1 MSQNANTL
9 GPHPVVSTTSMQN
22 LPSAKSDD
30 KVDFFKFDEA
40 AVHNLIDFEASISP
54 KDFFKLFNQEEF
66 HEYIKSVYA
75 MKQKVCFFSRA
86 SLSGCQVNFFFLGS
100 TNLGFW
106 VKINCRLCRF

>member
-1 MSQNANTL
+1 MSQSANII
-9 GPHPVVSTTSMQN
+9 GPHPIGSTTSMQN

-66 HEYIKSVYA
+66 HEYIKSIYA
-75 MKQKVCFFSRA
+75 MKQKVCLFF
-86 SLSGCQVNFFFLGS
+86 
-100 TNLGFW
+100 
-106 VKINCRLCRF
+106 

>member
-9 GPHPVVSTTSMQN
+9 GPHQVGSTTSMQN

-66 HEYIKSVYA
+66 HEYIKSIYA
-75 MKQKVCFFSRA
+75 MKQKVCFFLGIIA
-86 SLSGCQVNFFFLGS
+86 GLTGQIFFGP

-106 VKINCRLCRF
+106 LKINYRLCRF